1 MDDKSKEPVYSLDG
15 STMDPTYLDIQA
27 EVGISKHFGGYSAT
41 NTLHKRC
48 HLDKAKEVLEVGCGT
63 GIGAVYMARQYGCR
77 VEAVD
82 ISEKMLSW
90 AWQRAKREGIA
101 DKVRF
106 RKADIRELPFGD
118 DRFDVVIVESVLA
131 FVEDK
136 KAALLELIRVTRPG
150 GYIGLN
156 EYCWTSV
163 PPEEI
168 ETKSVFIGMSTITDQ
183 AWVEFWEGTGLVDQS
198 IDMYTVAPRQE
209 FRDRISWV
217 GGWGS
222 IFKIWGRV
230 IKLLVGNPEAR
241 DAIKQQLD
249 MPPEVS
255 NLMGYLLLTGRKP

>member
-1 MDDKSKEPVYSLDG
+1 
-15 STMDPTYLDIQA
+15 
-27 EVGISKHFGGYSAT
+27 
-41 NTLHKRC
+41 
-48 HLDKAKEVLEVGCGT
+48 
-63 GIGAVYMARQYGCR
+63 
-77 VEAVD
+77 
-82 ISEKMLSW
+82 
-90 AWQRAKREGIA
+90 
-101 DKVRF
+101 VRF

-168 ETKSVFIGMSTITDQ
+168 ETKSEFIGMSTITDQ